1 MKFLHT
7 SDWHLGKIFYEHSLV
22 EDQKHFLNQI
32 IEELACSDKA
42 GTPYDALVVAGDIYD
57 KAIASPEAVTLFN
70 EFLNTM
76 HEKFPQL
83 QMFFSAGNHDSA
95 TRLSFASGLLH
106 SQNIHMATEATRC
119 DVGILTGR
127 GDDAAVVYQIPFL
140 QMGSLTDSD
149 GTVLRHQNELL
160 AEACDRIRSA
170 HKKACRTKK
179 IPLVVSAHVFA
190 GSSDLG
196 GSERNFVGT
205 AEQIDAK
212 LFKAFDYTALGH
224 IHKSQKILGEAVRYS
239 GAPLDY
245 NFGEKGRK
253 VMLSVTVTGEKVD
266 VEEIE
271 FVPLHK
277 VTRLEGTYDDFI
289 SGDYVEY
296 KDDYVELICTDNLVH
311 ENPMEAL
318 RGKFPNILS
327 FRVVRTEAAG
337 QNLAVAERRAAL
349 EKISGGDYSKIF
361 DLFMNDV
368 YRSKQDELK
377 EDLYKDE
384 KKLFSKI
391 AKEVEASKE

>member
-1 MKFLHT
+1 
-7 SDWHLGKIFYEHSLV
+7 
-22 EDQKHFLNQI
+22 
-32 IEELACSDKA
+32 
-42 GTPYDALVVAGDIYD
+42 
-57 KAIASPEAVTLFN
+57 
-70 EFLNTM
+70 
-76 HEKFPQL
+76 
-83 QMFFSAGNHDSA
+83 
-95 TRLSFASGLLH
+95 
-106 SQNIHMATEATRC
+106 
-119 DVGILTGR
+119 
-127 GDDAAVVYQIPFL
+127 
-140 QMGSLTDSD
+140 
-149 GTVLRHQNELL
+149 
-160 AEACDRIRSA
+160 
-170 HKKACRTKK
+170 
-179 IPLVVSAHVFA
+179 
-190 GSSDLG
+190 
-196 GSERNFVGT
+196 
-205 AEQIDAK
+205 
-212 LFKAFDYTALGH
+212 
-224 IHKSQKILGEAVRYS
+224 
-239 GAPLDY
+239 
-245 NFGEKGRK
+245 
-253 VMLSVTVTGEKVD
+253 MLSVTVTGEKVD

-377 EDLYKDE
+377 EDLYKEE

-391 AKEVEASKE
+391 AKEVEASEE

>member
-1 MKFLHT
+1 
-7 SDWHLGKIFYEHSLV
+7 
-22 EDQKHFLNQI
+22 
-32 IEELACSDKA
+32 
-42 GTPYDALVVAGDIYD
+42 
-57 KAIASPEAVTLFN
+57 
-70 EFLNTM
+70 
-76 HEKFPQL
+76 
-83 QMFFSAGNHDSA
+83 
-95 TRLSFASGLLH
+95 
-106 SQNIHMATEATRC
+106 
-119 DVGILTGR
+119 
-127 GDDAAVVYQIPFL
+127 
-140 QMGSLTDSD
+140 
-149 GTVLRHQNELL
+149 
-160 AEACDRIRSA
+160 
-170 HKKACRTKK
+170 
-179 IPLVVSAHVFA
+179 
-190 GSSDLG
+190 
-196 GSERNFVGT
+196 
-205 AEQIDAK
+205 
-212 LFKAFDYTALGH
+212 
-224 IHKSQKILGEAVRYS
+224 
-239 GAPLDY
+239 
-245 NFGEKGRK
+245 
-253 VMLSVTVTGEKVD
+253 MLSVTVTGEKVD

-289 SGDYVEY
+289 SGDYGEY

-391 AKEVEASKE
+391 AKEVEASEE

>member
-32 IEELACSDKA
+32 LDELAGADKA
-42 GTPYDALVVAGDIYD
+42 GTPYDALVVAGDVYD
-57 KAIASPEAVTLFN
+57 KAIPSPEAVKLFSG
-70 EFLNTM
+70 FLADM
-76 HEKFPQL
+76 HKKFPEL

-95 TRLSFASGLLH
+95 TRLSFASDLLH
-106 SQNIHMATEATRC
+106 SQNIHMATDARQC
-119 DVGILTGR
+119 DVGVPAGK
-127 GDDAAVVYQIPFL
+127 GDDAVIVYQIPFL

-160 AEACDRIRSA
+160 AQACARIKAA
-170 HKKACRTKK
+170 HKKTCGKKK
-179 IPLVVSAHVFA
+179 IPMVVSAHVFA

-212 LFKAFDYTALGH
+212 LFKDFDYVALGH
-224 IHKSQKILGEAVRYS
+224 IHKSQKVLGDGVRYS

-245 NFGEKGRK
+245 NFGEKGKK
-253 VMLSVTVTGEKVD
+253 VMLSVTVSDGKVD
-266 VEEIE
+266 VREIE

-289 SGDYVEY
+289 SGDYGKY
-296 KDDYVELICTDNLVH
+296 MDDYVELICTDNLVH

-327 FRVVRTEAAG
+327 FRVVRMEAAG

-361 DLFMNDV
+361 DLFMTDV
-368 YRSKQDELK
+368 YKSRQDELK
-377 EDLYKDE
+377 ENLYKDE

-391 AKEVEASKE
+391 AKEVEASEE

>member
-1 MKFLHT
+1 
-7 SDWHLGKIFYEHSLV
+7 
-22 EDQKHFLNQI
+22 
-32 IEELACSDKA
+32 
-42 GTPYDALVVAGDIYD
+42 
-57 KAIASPEAVTLFN
+57 
-70 EFLNTM
+70 
-76 HEKFPQL
+76 
-83 QMFFSAGNHDSA
+83 
-95 TRLSFASGLLH
+95 
-106 SQNIHMATEATRC
+106 
-119 DVGILTGR
+119 
-127 GDDAAVVYQIPFL
+127 
-140 QMGSLTDSD
+140 
-149 GTVLRHQNELL
+149 
-160 AEACDRIRSA
+160 
-170 HKKACRTKK
+170 
-179 IPLVVSAHVFA
+179 
-190 GSSDLG
+190 
-196 GSERNFVGT
+196 
-205 AEQIDAK
+205 
-212 LFKAFDYTALGH
+212 
-224 IHKSQKILGEAVRYS
+224 
-239 GAPLDY
+239 
-245 NFGEKGRK
+245 
-253 VMLSVTVTGEKVD
+253 MLSVTVTGEKVD

-391 AKEVEASKE
+391 AKEVEASEE